1 MSDFTK
7 EQENS
12 KKKLGELLLPA
23 MEKIDALMLSPE
35 ERANLVLEFLKAGM
49 DKETKDFFSPPL
61 LWDMICFCSS
71 ILGAYSI
78 RTPEV
83 PKQFH
88 EAVKTICTMIFQV
101 HYFGTAKDNMPEE
114 QRDEEYEIWTDRIA
128 GAKNIHSRSKKYT
141 QGEN

>member
-7 EQENS
+7 ERENS

-35 ERANLVLEFLKAGM
+35 ERATYVLEFLKHGM
-49 DKETKDFFSPPL
+49 NKETKDFFSPPL

-78 RTPEV
+78 RTPEA

-88 EAVKTICTMIFQV
+88 EAVRTINSMIFQV
-101 HYFGTAKDNMPEE
+101 HYFGRDKDNMPET
-114 QRDEEYEIWTDRIA
+114 QRDEEYNIWMERILA
-128 GAKNIHSRSKKYT
+128 VTNIQKEQEDS
-141 QGEN
+141 EN

>member
-7 EQENS
+7 ERENS

-23 MEKIDALMLSPE
+23 MEQIDSLMLSPE
-35 ERANLVLEFLKAGM
+35 ERATFVLEFLKAGL

-78 RTPEV
+78 RTPEA

-88 EAVKTICTMIFQV
+88 ESVRKINSMIFQV
-101 HYFGTAKDNMPEE
+101 HYFGTDKDNMPEA
-114 QRDEEYEIWTDRIA
+114 QRDEEYDLWTARISSV
-128 GAKNIHSRSKKYT
+128 KNT
-141 QGEN
+141 NQGEKE